1 MMSKTGSIIRVFI
14 LLILMVIGT
23 TSCGVY
29 SFTGTTITA
38 ETLSIQTFYNDAN
51 NGPANLAVTFT
62 DNLRD
67 YYQQNTSL
75 SQVTGDGELQIEG
88 SISGYRLT
96 PVAPSAAANI
106 ETNDQANL
114 TRLTITI
121 KVDYINL
128 DDEEQNFTKKS
139 FSFYAD
145 FDNDLGLTAVEN
157 ELIQVIYDQI
167 ILDIFNAT
175 VANW

>member
-1 MMSKTGSIIRVFI
+1 MAYKLSLFTFS
-14 LLILMVIGT
+14 LLLTIS

-38 ETLSIQTFYNDAN
+38 ETISIQTFYNDTN

-62 DNLRD
+62 NNLRD

-75 SQVTGDGELQIEG
+75 SQVSDNGELQIEG
-88 SISGYRLT
+88 SITSYRLT
-96 PVAPSAAANI
+96 PVAPSAAASADV
-106 ETNDQANL
+106 NDQANL
-114 TRLTITI
+114 TRLTIVV
-121 KVDYINL
+121 KVDYINI
-128 DDEEQNFTKKS
+128 DDEDQNFTNKN

-157 ELIQVIYDQI
+157 QLIQEIYEQI
-167 ILDIFNAT
+167 ILDIFNST

>member
-1 MMSKTGSIIRVFI
+1 MMFKYGFIIS
-14 LLILMVIGT
+14 LLLFTT

-51 NGPANLAVTFT
+51 NGPANLAVIFT

-67 YYQQNTSL
+67 YYQQNTNL
-75 SQVTGDGELQIEG
+75 SQVTDDGELQIEG
-88 SISGYRLT
+88 SVTSYRLS
-96 PVAPSAAANI
+96 PVALSAAASKDV
-106 ETNDQANL
+106 NDQANL
-114 TRLTITI
+114 TRLTITV
-121 KVDYINL
+121 KVDYINIE
-128 DDEEQNFTKKS
+128 DEDQNFVKKN
-139 FSFYAD
+139 FTFYAD
-145 FDNDLGLTAVEN
+145 FDNELGLTAVEN
-157 ELIQVIYDQI
+157 QLIQEIYDQI

>member
-1 MMSKTGSIIRVFI
+1 MSKGKSLVITI
-14 LLILMVIGT
+14 LLFIPIAISS
-23 TSCGVY
+23 SCGVY
-29 SFTGTTITA
+29 SLTGTTITA

-75 SQVTGDGELQIEG
+75 SQVTNEGELQIEG
-88 SISGYRLT
+88 SVTGYRLT
-96 PVAPSAAANI
+96 PVAPSAAINDK
-106 ETNDQANL
+106 TNDQANL

-121 KVDYINL
+121 KVNFINL
-128 DDEEQNFTKKS
+128 DDEEQNFTGKS
-139 FSFYAD
+139 FSFFRD
-145 FDNDLGLTAVEN
+145 FDNDLGLTA
-157 ELIQVIYDQI
+157 
-167 ILDIFNAT
+167 FNAT

>member
-1 MMSKTGSIIRVFI
+1 
-14 LLILMVIGT
+14 
-23 TSCGVY
+23 VY
-29 SFTGTTITA
+29 SLTGTTITA

-75 SQVTGDGELQIEG
+75 SQVTEGGELQIEG
-88 SISGYRLT
+88 AITGYRLT
-96 PVAPSAAANI
+96 PVAPSAAANDQI
-106 ETNDQANL
+106 NDQANL
-114 TRLTITI
+114 TRLTITVQ
-121 KVDYINL
+121 VDFINL
-128 DDEEQNFTKKS
+128 EDEEQNFTKKS

-145 FDNDLGLTAVEN
+145 FDNDLGLTAVEDQ
-157 ELIQVIYDQI
+157 LIQEIYDQI
-167 ILDIFNAT
+167 ILDIFNGT

>member
-1 MMSKTGSIIRVFI
+1 MMSKIGSIISFLLLFI
-14 LLILMVIGT
+14 PLAIC

-75 SQVTGDGELQIEG
+75 SQVTADGELQIEG

-96 PVAPSAAANI
+96 PVAPSAASS
-106 ETNDQANL
+106 TDVNDQANL
-114 TRLTITI
+114 TRLTITV

-128 DDEEQNFTKKS
+128 DDEEQNFAKKT

-145 FDNDLGLTAVEN
+145 FDNDAGLTAVEN
-157 ELIQVIYDQI
+157 QLIQEIYDQI

>member
-1 MMSKTGSIIRVFI
+1 MMFKTGSLIGI
-14 LLILMVIGT
+14 LLVFVS

-38 ETLSIQTFYNDAN
+38 ETLSVQTFYNDAT
-51 NGPANLAVTFT
+51 NGPANLAILFT

-75 SQVTGDGELQIEG
+75 SQVNDEGELQIEG
-88 SISGYRLT
+88 SITGYRLT
-96 PVAPSAAANI
+96 PVAPTAAASDNL
-106 ETNDQANL
+106 NDQANL

-121 KVDYINL
+121 SVDYINI
-128 DDEEQNFTKKS
+128 DDEEQNFTKRK
-139 FSFYAD
+139 FSFFAD
-145 FDNDLGLTAVEN
+145 FDNDLGLTPVEN
-157 ELIQVIYDQI
+157 QLIQEIYDQI

>member
-1 MMSKTGSIIRVFI
+1 MMFKFKSLPTFLLLFTPLFI
-14 LLILMVIGT
+14 S

-29 SFTGTTITA
+29 SLTGTTITA

-51 NGPANLAVTFT
+51 NGPANLAITFT

-75 SQVTGDGELQIEG
+75 SQVPEGGELQIEG
-88 SISGYRLT
+88 AITGYRLT
-96 PVAPSAAANI
+96 PVAPSAAANDQI
-106 ETNDQANL
+106 NDQANL

-121 KVDYINL
+121 QVDYINL

-145 FDNDLGLTAVEN
+145 FDNDLGLTAVEDQ
-157 ELIQVIYDQI
+157 LIQEIYDQI
-167 ILDIFNAT
+167 ILDIFNGT

>member
-1 MMSKTGSIIRVFI
+1 MFSPKALFI
-14 LLILMVIGT
+14 TLLIAFFLT
-23 TSCGVY
+23 LSTSCGVY
-29 SFTGTTITA
+29 SLTGTTITA
-38 ETLSIQTFYNDAN
+38 ETLSIQTFYNDAS
-51 NGPANLAVTFT
+51 NGPANLAITFT

-75 SQVTGDGELQIEG
+75 SQVTEDGELQIEG
-88 SISGYRLT
+88 SVTGYRLT
-96 PVAPSAAANI
+96 PVAPSAAANDQV
-106 ETNDQANL
+106 NDQANL

-121 KVDYINL
+121 KVDFINI
-128 DDEEQNFTKKS
+128 DDEEQSFASKS

-145 FDNDLGLTAVEN
+145 FDNDIGLTAIEPQLIN
-157 ELIQVIYDQI
+157 EIYDQI

>member
-1 MMSKTGSIIRVFI
+1 MMCKGKS
-14 LLILMVIGT
+14 LILGLLLFAPIAIG

-29 SFTGTTITA
+29 SLTGTTITA

-51 NGPANLAVTFT
+51 NGPANLAVIFT

-75 SQVTGDGELQIEG
+75 SQVTNGGELQIEG
-88 SISGYRLT
+88 SVTGYRLT
-96 PVAPSAAANI
+96 PVAPSAAANDQI
-106 ETNDQANL
+106 NDQANL

-121 KVDYINL
+121 QVDYINL
-128 DDEEQNFTKKS
+128 EDEEQSFTKKA

-145 FDNDLGLTAVEN
+145 FDNDLGLTAVEEQLIN
-157 ELIQVIYDQI
+157 EIYNQI

>member
-1 MMSKTGSIIRVFI
+1 MSRIGSIISCFLLFI
-14 LLILMVIGT
+14 PMAIG

-38 ETLSIQTFYNDAN
+38 ETLSIQTFYNDAT

-75 SQVTGDGELQIEG
+75 SQVTADGELQIEG
-88 SISGYRLT
+88 SISGYRLA
-96 PVAPSAAANI
+96 PVAPSAATNSDV
-106 ETNDQANL
+106 NDQANL
-114 TRLTITI
+114 TRLTITV

-128 DDEEQNFTKKS
+128 DDEEQNFAKKT

-145 FDNDLGLTAVEN
+145 FDNDIGLTAIEDQ
-157 ELIQVIYDQI
+157 LILEIYDQI

>member
-1 MMSKTGSIIRVFI
+1 MMSKGKSLVITVLLFI
-14 LLILMVIGT
+14 PIAISS
-23 TSCGVY
+23 SCGVY
-29 SFTGTTITA
+29 SLTGTTITA

-75 SQVTGDGELQIEG
+75 TQVTNDGELQIEG
-88 SISGYRLT
+88 SVTGYRLS
-96 PVAPSAAANI
+96 PVAPSAAINDQ
-106 ETNDQANL
+106 TNDQANL

-121 KVDYINL
+121 KVDFINI
-128 DDEEQNFTKKS
+128 DDEEQSFTGKS

-145 FDNDLGLTAVEN
+145 FNNDLGLTAVESQLIN
-157 ELIQVIYDQI
+157 EIYQQI

>member
-1 MMSKTGSIIRVFI
+1 MMFKTVPLVSI
-14 LLILMVIGT
+14 LLFFS

-38 ETLSIQTFYNDAN
+38 ETISIQTFYNDAN

-67 YYQQNTSL
+67 YFQQNTSL
-75 SQVTGDGELQIEG
+75 SQVNDEGELQIEG
-88 SISGYRLT
+88 AVTGYRLS
-96 PVAPSAAANI
+96 PVAPSAAANANV
-106 ETNDQANL
+106 NDQANL

-145 FDNDLGLTAVEN
+145 FDNDQGLTAVEDQ
-157 ELIQVIYDQI
+157 LIDEIYDQI

>member
-1 MMSKTGSIIRVFI
+1 MMSKLSPLISF
-14 LLILMVIGT
+14 LLISIPLTIG

-38 ETLSIQTFYNDAN
+38 ETISIQTFYNDAN
-51 NGPANLAVTFT
+51 NGPANLAVTFS

-75 SQVTGDGELQIEG
+75 SQVTDEGELQIEG
-88 SISGYRLT
+88 SVSGYRLT
-96 PVAPSAAANI
+96 PVAPSAAASNNVN
-106 ETNDQANL
+106 EQANL

-128 DDEEQNFTKKS
+128 DDEAQNFAKKS

-145 FDNDLGLTAVEN
+145 FDNDIGLTAVEN
-157 ELIQVIYDQI
+157 QLIQEIYDQI

>member
-1 MMSKTGSIIRVFI
+1 MMFKFSWLFALFLVF
-14 LLILMVIGT
+14 VS

-38 ETLSIQTFYNDAN
+38 KTISIQTFYNDAN
-51 NGPANLAVTFT
+51 NGPSNLAVLFT

-75 SQVTGDGELQIEG
+75 SLVQDGGELQVEG
-88 SISGYRLT
+88 SVTGYRLT
-96 PVAPSAAANI
+96 PVAASAAASKQIN
-106 ETNDQANL
+106 EQANL
-114 TRLTITI
+114 TRLTITV

-128 DDEEQNFTKKS
+128 DDEEQNFSNKT
-139 FSFYAD
+139 FSFYSD
-145 FDNDLGLTAVEN
+145 FDSDQGLTSVEN
-157 ELIQVIYDQI
+157 QLIQEIYDQI

>member
-1 MMSKTGSIIRVFI
+1 MMFKIKYHLASLLLFAS
-14 LLILMVIGT
+14 LLIN

-29 SFTGTTITA
+29 SLTGTTITA

-51 NGPANLAVTFT
+51 NGPANLAIIFT

-75 SQVTGDGELQIEG
+75 SQVIEGGELQIEG
-88 SISGYRLT
+88 AVTGYRLT
-96 PVAPSAAANI
+96 PVAPSAAANDQI
-106 ETNDQANL
+106 NDQANL

-121 KVDYINL
+121 SVDYINL
-128 DDEEQNFTKKS
+128 EDEEQNFTKKS
-139 FSFYAD
+139 FSFFSD
-145 FDNDLGLTAVEN
+145 FDNDLGLTAVEDQ
-157 ELIQVIYDQI
+157 LIKEIYDQI
-167 ILDIFNAT
+167 ILDIFNTT

>member
-1 MMSKTGSIIRVFI
+1 M
-14 LLILMVIGT
+14 
-23 TSCGVY
+23 Y
-29 SFTGTTITA
+29 SLTGTTITA

-75 SQVTGDGELQIEG
+75 SQVTEGGELQIEG
-88 SISGYRLT
+88 AITGYRLT
-96 PVAPSAAANI
+96 PVAPSAAANDQI
-106 ETNDQANL
+106 NDQANL
-114 TRLTITI
+114 TRLTITVQ
-121 KVDYINL
+121 VDFINL
-128 DDEEQNFTKKS
+128 EDEEQNFTKKS

-145 FDNDLGLTAVEN
+145 FDNDLGLTAVEDQ
-157 ELIQVIYDQI
+157 LIQEIYDQI
-167 ILDIFNAT
+167 ILDIFNGT

>member
-1 MMSKTGSIIRVFI
+1 MSKLHLF
-14 LLILMVIGT
+14 LIVPFLFVA

-38 ETLSIQTFYNDAN
+38 KTISIQTFYNDAN
-51 NGPANLAVTFT
+51 NGPTNLGALFT
-62 DNLRD
+62 DKLRD

-75 SQVTGDGELQIEG
+75 SQVPDDGELQIEG
-88 SISGYRLT
+88 SVTGYKLT
-96 PVAPSAAANI
+96 PVAPSAASST

-114 TRLTITI
+114 TRLTITV
-121 KVDYINL
+121 KVSYVNL
-128 DDEEQNFTKKS
+128 EDEEQNFNNKS

-145 FDNDLGLTAVEN
+145 FDNDQGLTAVEN
-157 ELIQVIYDQI
+157 QLIQEIYDQI

>member
-1 MMSKTGSIIRVFI
+1 MMFRSGFLSH
-14 LLILMVIGT
+14 LLLLVPITMV
-23 TSCGVY
+23 SCGVY

-38 ETLSIQTFYNDAN
+38 ETISIQTFYNDAS
-51 NGPANLAVTFT
+51 NGPANLAVVFT
-62 DNLRD
+62 DELRD

-75 SQVTGDGELQIEG
+75 SQVTEEGELQIEG
-88 SISGYRLT
+88 TVTSYRLT
-96 PVAPSAAANI
+96 PVAPSAAASDAD
-106 ETNDQANL
+106 NDQANL

-128 DDEEQNFTKKS
+128 DDEEQNFAKKS

-145 FDNDLGLTAVEN
+145 FNNDLGLTAVEDQ
-157 ELIQVIYDQI
+157 LIEEIYNQI

>member
-1 MMSKTGSIIRVFI
+1 MSKTTSIISVF
-14 LLILMVIGT
+14 LLFIPMTIGT

-51 NGPANLAVTFT
+51 NGPANLAITFT

-67 YYQQNTSL
+67 YYQQNTNL
-75 SQVTGDGELQIEG
+75 SQVTNDGELQIEG
-88 SISGYRLT
+88 SITGYRLT
-96 PVAPSAAANI
+96 PVAPSAAANTD
-106 ETNDQANL
+106 TNDQASL

-128 DDEEQNFTKKS
+128 DNEDHNFTKKS
-139 FSFYAD
+139 FSFFAD

-157 ELIQVIYDQI
+157 ELIQIIYDQI

>member
-1 MMSKTGSIIRVFI
+1 MMSNYRSFIMLFIMIVPITFGS
-14 LLILMVIGT
+14 
-23 TSCGVY
+23 SCGVY

-38 ETLSIQTFYNDAN
+38 ETISIQPFYNDAN
-51 NGPANLAVTFT
+51 SGPANLAVTFT

-75 SQVTGDGELQIEG
+75 SQVTEEGELQIEG
-88 SISGYRLT
+88 MVTSYRLT
-96 PVAPSAAANI
+96 PVAPSAAANDQ
-106 ETNDQANL
+106 TNDQANL

-128 DDEEQNFTKKS
+128 DDEEQNFAKKS

-145 FDNDLGLTAVEN
+145 FNNDIGLTVVEN
-157 ELIQVIYDQI
+157 QLIEEIYNQI

>member
-1 MMSKTGSIIRVFI
+1 MMSRIGSIIGFF
-14 LLILMVIGT
+14 LLFTPAVIG

-75 SQVTGDGELQIEG
+75 SQVTSDGELQIEG

-96 PVAPSAAANI
+96 PVAPSAAASSDV
-106 ETNDQANL
+106 NDQANL

-121 KVDYINL
+121 KVDYINM
-128 DDEEQNFTKKS
+128 DDEEQNFAKKT

-145 FDNDLGLTAVEN
+145 YDNDIGLTAVEN
-157 ELIQVIYDQI
+157 QLIQEIYDQI

>member
-1 MMSKTGSIIRVFI
+1 MSKPKTVLIGALLFLPIIF
-14 LLILMVIGT
+14 G

-29 SFTGTTITA
+29 SLTGTTISA

-51 NGPANLAVTFT
+51 NGPANLSITFT
-62 DNLRD
+62 NSLRD

-75 SQVTGDGELQIEG
+75 SQVSDGGELQIEG
-88 SISGYRLT
+88 TVTSYRLT
-96 PVAPSAAANI
+96 PVAPAAAANDQI
-106 ETNDQANL
+106 TDQANL

-121 KVDYINL
+121 NVDYINL
-128 DDEEQNFTKKS
+128 EDEEQNFTKKS
-139 FSFYAD
+139 FSFFSD
-145 FDNDLGLTAVEN
+145 FDNDAGLTAVEDQLIN
-157 ELIQVIYDQI
+157 EIYDQI

>member
-1 MMSKTGSIIRVFI
+1 MMFKYGSIIS
-14 LLILMVIGT
+14 LLLFTT

-51 NGPANLAVTFT
+51 NGPANLAIIFT

-67 YYQQNTSL
+67 YYQQNTNL
-75 SQVTGDGELQIEG
+75 SQVTDDGELQIEG
-88 SISGYRLT
+88 SVTSYRLS
-96 PVAPSAAANI
+96 PVAPSAAASKDV
-106 ETNDQANL
+106 NDQANL
-114 TRLTITI
+114 TRLTITV
-121 KVDYINL
+121 KVDYINIE
-128 DDEEQNFTKKS
+128 DEDQNFVKKN
-139 FSFYAD
+139 FTFYAD
-145 FDNDLGLTAVEN
+145 FDNELGLTAVEN
-157 ELIQVIYDQI
+157 QLIQEIYDQI

>member
-1 MMSKTGSIIRVFI
+1 MMSKFKSIIG
-14 LLILMVIGT
+14 LLLLLVPIGFGS
-23 TSCGVY
+23 SCGVY
-29 SFTGTTITA
+29 GFTGTTITA

-51 NGPANLAVTFT
+51 NGPANLSITFT

-88 SISGYRLT
+88 SITSYRLS
-96 PVAPSAAANI
+96 PVAPSAAANSDV
-106 ETNDQANL
+106 NDQANL
-114 TRLTITI
+114 TRLTITV

-128 DDEEQNFTKKS
+128 DDEEQNFAKKS

-145 FDNDLGLTAVEN
+145 YNNDIGLTAVEN
-157 ELIQVIYDQI
+157 QLIQEIYDQI

>member
-1 MMSKTGSIIRVFI
+1 MLFVF
-14 LLILMVIGT
+14 

-38 ETLSIQTFYNDAN
+38 KTISIQTFYNDAN
-51 NGPANLAVTFT
+51 NGPANLAVLFT
-62 DNLRD
+62 DQLRD

-75 SQVTGDGELQIEG
+75 SQVQDGGELQLEG
-88 SISGYRLT
+88 SVSGYRLS
-96 PVAPSAAANI
+96 PVAPSAASSL

-114 TRLTITI
+114 TRLTITV
-121 KVDYINL
+121 KVSYVDL
-128 DDEEQNFTKKS
+128 EDEEQSFNNKS

-145 FDNDLGLTAVEN
+145 FDSDQGLTSVEN
-157 ELIQVIYDQI
+157 QLIQEIYDQI
-167 ILDIFNAT
+167 ILDIFNST